1 MSEARLDFTLNSEQT
16 MLRDSARRYL
26 AQAGGASWQGYAEL
40 GWLAIA
46 APEDAGGLGGGMADL
61 AILAEELGRALAPEP
76 FVDGAVLA
84 TRLVDRLVVGHRREA
99 LLGEMIAGTRRLA
112 AALYEPGRRYELAPQ
127 TTAVRDGGGYRL
139 SGTKVLVMD
148 GAAADDLLVTAA
160 LDGGVALFL
169 VGREQAGVDGRAYRT
184 VDRRDCADFRLDVT
198 VEADRLLSGNALDAV
213 EDALDEARLCL
224 CADMLGGMDSAI
236 EMTAEYLKTRT
247 QFGQK
252 LATFQALQHSV
263 ADLFID
269 ADSVRSSL
277 LRAIAAFG
285 GERTERRK
293 AVSACWVNTFET
305 AKRVTGMAVHLH
317 GAIGFTTEYRVG
329 HYLRRAIVSER
340 LFGDVEFHLARYME
354 G

>member
-26 AQAGGASWQGYAEL
+26 AQAGGASWQGYADM
-40 GWLAIA
+40 GWLGIA

-61 AILAEELGRALAPEP
+61 AILAEEMGRALAPAP

-84 TRLVDRLVVGHRREA
+84 TRLADRLAGDRREA
-99 LLGEMIAGTRRLA
+99 LLGEMIAGTRRLSP
-112 AALYEPGRRYELAPQ
+112 ALYEPGRRYQLAPQ
-127 TTAVRDGGGYRL
+127 ATAVRDGKGYRL
-139 SGTKVLVMD
+139 SGVKVLVMD
-148 GAAADDLLVTAA
+148 GAAADDLLVTAS
-160 LDGGVALFL
+160 LDGDVGLFL
-169 VGREQAGVDGRAYRT
+169 VDREQPGIDCRAYRT
-184 VDRRDCADFRLDVT
+184 LDGRNCADFRFDLT
-198 VEADRLLSGNALDAV
+198 VAADSLLSAEALDAV

-252 LATFQALQHSV
+252 LASFQALQHSV

-277 LRAIAAFG
+277 LRAIPAFG
-285 GERTERRK
+285 GERTARRR
-293 AVSACWVNTFET
+293 AVSACCVNTFET

-340 LFGDVEFHLARYME
+340 RFGDAEFHLSRYMDA
-354 G
+354 

>member
-1 MSEARLDFTLNSEQT
+1 MDFTLNSEQS

-26 AQAGGASWQGYAEL
+26 AQAGGASWQGYADM
-40 GWLAIA
+40 GWLGIA
-46 APEDAGGLGGGMADL
+46 APEDAGGLGGGMAEL
-61 AILAEELGRALAPEP
+61 AILTEEMGRALAPGP
-76 FVDGAVLA
+76 FIDGAVLA
-84 TRLVDRLVVGHRREA
+84 TRLVDRLAASDARGA
-99 LLGEMIAGTRRLA
+99 LLQEMIAGTRRLVP
-112 AALYEPGRRYELAPQ
+112 ALYEPGIRYQLTPRTHA
-127 TTAVRDGGGYRL
+127 ARVGAGYRL

-148 GAAADDLLVTAA
+148 GAAADGLLVTAS
-160 LDGGVALFL
+160 LEGGVGLFL
-169 VGREQAGVDGRAYRT
+169 VDREQPGIDCRTYRT
-184 VDRRDCADFRLDVT
+184 VDGRDCADFRLDLT
-198 VEADRLLSGNALDAV
+198 IPADRLLSAKALDAV

-252 LATFQALQHSV
+252 LASFQALQHSV

-269 ADSVRSSL
+269 ADSVRSSV
-277 LRAIAAFG
+277 LRAIPAFSRG
-285 GERTERRK
+285 RVERQK

-340 LFGDVEFHLARYME
+340 RFGDVEFHLERYMN